1 MLLVSE
7 VLESTVTQ
15 AEIEHLA
22 NTLEGADPLEIL
34 RVIKERVPNVAL
46 ACSFGSEDMALI
58 DMWMKVDPEG
68 SVFYI
73 DTDVLFSE
81 TYALR
86 DRTVAK
92 YGLPNLIQ
100 VNSRLSLADQA
111 QQYGDKLWARDPN
124 ECCFLR
130 KVEPLERALASFD
143 GWITGIRR
151 DQAPT
156 RANAKV
162 VEWDQKFRLVK
173 VNPLASWTSDDVW
186 DYIRANDVPY
196 NPLHDQGYPSI
207 GCMHCTKPVKPG
219 EDPRSG
225 RWAGFEKT
233 ECGLHK

>member
-1 MLLVSE
+1 MVSE

>member
-1 MLLVSE
+1 M
-7 VLESTVTQ
+7 ESTLTQ
-15 AEIEHLA
+15 AEIEYLA
-22 NTLEGADPLEIL
+22 STLDGSDPLEIL
-34 RVIKERVPNVAL
+34 HVIKERVPNVAL
-46 ACSFGSEDMALI
+46 ACSFGAEDMVLV

-73 DTDVLFSE
+73 DTDVLFAE

-86 DRTVAK
+86 DRSVAK

-100 VNSRLSLADQA
+100 VKSRLSLPEQT

-124 ECCFLR
+124 QCCFVR

-162 VEWDQKFRLVK
+162 VEWDQKFSLVK
-173 VNPLASWTSDDVW
+173 TNPLAAWTSDDVW
-186 DYIRANDVPY
+186 DYIHANDVPY

-207 GCMHCTKPVKPG
+207 GCLHCTKPVKPG
-219 EDPRSG
+219 QDPRSG